1 MAAEV
6 CILRRMAVAATM
18 GRVTGLLT
26 TAAGFIARI
35 WVVPEVV
42 GLAFTLSLCTAVVS
56 SFYPA
61 FRASRLHVVD
71 ALRHI

>member
-1 MAAEV
+1 MGIGIGLAKLISIYGIPMAPPPGST
-6 CILRRMAVAATM
+6 R
-18 GRVTGLLT
+18 
-26 TAAGFIARI
+26 GFIARI

-42 GLAFTLSLCTAVVS
+42 GLAFTLSLCTAVLS
-56 SFYPA
+56 SFYSA